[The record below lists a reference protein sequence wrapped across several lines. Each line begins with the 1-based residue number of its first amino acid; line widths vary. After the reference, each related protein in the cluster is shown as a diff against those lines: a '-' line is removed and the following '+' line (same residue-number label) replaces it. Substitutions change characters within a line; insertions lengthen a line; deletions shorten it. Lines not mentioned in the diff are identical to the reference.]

1 MRLSAGDSRRS
12 LEIACGGGWRLT
24 RDSRRIVDLVVVGVQ
39 LGAGKQTDET
49 DEVPYAVR
57 IQLEQATRG
66 NRALWSGWASTGWR

>member
-1 MRLSAGDSRRS
+1 V
-12 LEIACGGGWRLT
+12 RLT
-24 RDSRRIVDLVVVGVQ
+24 RDSRRIVDLVAVGVQ

-66 NRALWSGWASTGWR
+66 NRSLWSGWASTGWR